1 MNSKR
6 SVYLLLPLVA
16 LVWGLIGWRIWA
28 AAGGPEE
35 VLPADHPILSRTTQ
49 TPTRLPRL
57 LLGYGDPFKPIS
69 GGGRAATPLPVA
81 TALPAAATTV
91 TATPTP
97 GRLAFPVR
105 PAEPTPEKPVVT
117 IDWPHIK
124 YLGTITH
131 ANGQAQ
137 VALLDIDNEEL
148 VVKAGHSAHNIRVV
162 QLFRDSVQLAYKSQ
176 KRSFYRGAAN

>member
-35 VLPADHPILSRTTQ
+35 ALPTDHPTLPKTAQ
-49 TPTRLPRL
+49 TSTRLPRL
-57 LLGYGDPFKPIS
+57 LLGYGDPFKPAA
-69 GGGRAATPLPVA
+69 GGGRAPSPPPVA
-81 TALPAAATTV
+81 TALPAAA
-91 TATPTP
+91 ATPAP

-105 PAEPTPEKPVVT
+105 PAEPTPAKPVVT

-148 VVKAGHSAHNIRVV
+148 VVKVGHSAHDIRVV
-162 QLFRDSVQLAYKSQ
+162 QLFRDSVQLTYKSQ